1 MKRDKWI
8 SFAWSCG
15 LSFAVSFGSI
25 ACLVTAFDMEVALSQ
40 AALWCA
46 VSAVFSSICYSLP
59 LSAVPLCAGALTLGI
74 LWQKGGL
81 IDSLEALLNRLT
93 RQYDRAYGW
102 GIIRWG
108 LRTADDMEPT
118 MILCICVLGSVIA
131 MAVAWSACRGKT
143 SLPGVLIA
151 MLPMGAC
158 FVVTDTVPDTFWLY
172 LTMLGVLLLMVT
184 SSARKRGTE
193 SGNRLCAIAAVPLAL
208 ALLLLFALVPQNKY
222 AGQDR
227 AQKMVDKVLGS
238 DAVQLFMGHSSDS
251 SAIGA
256 GSSGKHVDLKSVG
269 YRVESQAKI
278 LEVTAQFD
286 GIIYLR
292 GRAMDS
298 YDGTTWW
305 DNSENTDIEEL
316 NWPGGSLD
324 DGGEVVISTRY
335 AHRMLYTPYY
345 VKTREYQQMTLGVE
359 NEKRLTEY
367 SFSCLRQPQPGFFS
381 QFVRV
386 DYEPTQWGD
395 VNIQDVLGLTEA
407 VKKWAVPTA
416 NKVTRGVHGTY
427 NKAQIIAGYVRNSA
441 TYDTQTPRM
450 PMRDKDFARWFL
462 EESNTG
468 YCVHFASAA
477 AVLLQGAGIPA
488 RYVTGYVT
496 QVKAG
501 QTVEVKAS
509 QAHAWVEYWLPG
521 YGWTVLEVTPADL
534 TGSQETTQAAVE
546 ITTPDTPE
554 QTRPETTAPAAT
566 PQTSPEKTVNLTPL
580 WRGLDVLAILLCL
593 IAVAEVQYRL
603 RRKLWQQRLQKAA
616 ANPKAVLYWQ
626 EAVRLATLLKQ
637 LPDEALFAIAQ
648 RAKFSQHT
656 ITEEEL
662 ARFEEN
668 RKTAVQQLKKRA
680 FFRRLYYRYV
690 LAVY

>member
-8 SFAWSCG
+8 SFVWSCG
-15 LSFAVSFGSI
+15 LSFVISFGSI
-25 ACLVTAFDMEVALSQ
+25 ACLATAFNMGVELSQ

-46 VSAVFSSICYSLP
+46 VSAVVCSVCYSLP
-59 LSAVPLCAGALTLGI
+59 LGAMPAGFGAMILGF
-74 LWQKGGL
+74 LWQEGTL
-81 IDSLEALLNRLT
+81 LDSMEALLNRLS

-108 LRTADDMEPT
+108 VRTADDMEPT
-118 MILCICVLGSVIA
+118 MILCLCIIGSVIA
-131 MAVAWSACRGKT
+131 MAVAWSVCRGRT
-143 SLPGVLIA
+143 SLPGVLLA

-158 FVVTDTVPDTFWLY
+158 FVVTDTVPGTFWLY
-172 LTMLGVLLLMVT
+172 VTMLGVLLLMVT
-184 SSARKRGTE
+184 SSARKRGAE
-193 SGNRLCAIAAVPLAL
+193 NGNRLCAMATVPLAL
-208 ALLLLFALVPQNKY
+208 VLLLLFVFVPRDKY
-222 AGQDR
+222 AGQER

-238 DAVQLFMGHSSDS
+238 DSVQLFMGHSSDS
-251 SAIGA
+251 GA
-256 GSSGKHVDLKSVG
+256 LGAATGEYVDLKSVG

-278 LEVTAQFD
+278 LDVTAQFD
-286 GIIYLR
+286 GILYLR

-298 YDGTTWW
+298 YDGITWW
-305 DNSENTDIEEL
+305 DNSENTEINKL
-316 NWPGGSLD
+316 NWPAGALD
-324 DGGEVVISTRY
+324 DGGEVAISTRY

-345 VKTREYQQMTLGVE
+345 AKTREHREVTLGVE
-359 NEKRLTEY
+359 NEKKLTEY
-367 SFSCLRQPQPGFFS
+367 SFGCLRQPQPGFFN
-381 QFVRV
+381 QFATVG
-386 DYEPTQWGD
+386 YEPSGWGS
-395 VNIQDVLGLTEA
+395 VNTQDVLGLSES

-416 NKVTRGVHGTY
+416 NKVIGGVHGTY
-427 NKAQIIAGYVRNSA
+427 NKAQAIAGYVRNSA

-462 EESNTG
+462 EESDTG

-521 YGWTVLEVTPADL
+521 YGWTVLEATPADL
-534 TGSQETTQAAVE
+534 TATQETTQTTVE
-546 ITTPDTPE
+546 TTAEDIPE
-554 QTRPETTAPAAT
+554 QTRPDESVPTATAP
-566 PQTSPEKTVNLTPL
+566 QTQNKTIVDLTPL
-580 WRGLDVLAILLCL
+580 WQTLQVLVILLGVVL
-593 IAVAEVQYRL
+593 IAEGQYRL
-603 RRKLWQQRLQKAA
+603 RRKLWQRKLEMAT
-616 ANPKAVLYWQ
+616 ANAKAVLCWQ
-626 EAVRLATLLKQ
+626 ETVRLAALLNR

-662 ARFEEN
+662 AVFDLRLDGA
-668 RKTAVQQLKKRA
+668 RQQLRTRNVLKQLWYTLILA
-680 FFRRLYYRYV
+680 LY
-690 LAVY
+690 